1 MLWCWYLA
9 VEIQFYIISPLFMV
23 LLQRSSRFGYTLI
36 GVVTFASCLTNFMI
50 TNQNNLLDGPARY
63 FQHLKEPLYQDRF
76 FHYIYLVYQMPYTRI
91 SPYLIGIALGYYF
104 YTRRK
109 NEDRKNTLMYLC
121 FGWFVTALMMGFC
134 YLGFYN
140 RDESAIE
147 SAVYN
152 GLKHLFSCSLAWI
165 MFLCISGQGEGS
177 NFVSERIIVLKNQ
190 INKIKM
196 SQSQQPSVY
205 DKTLHDQYDSKVYC
219 SGRKDTAE
227 EVIEIVL
234 SFLKEKIPEPLEKAA
249 DVGCGTG
256 QSTAILAPYFK
267 HVYGSD
273 VSVPQIQEAIASR
286 SLPNVTYSAGPAEE
300 LPFEDGSLQLVTA
313 ATSMHWF
320 KLDLFLPEV
329 RRVLCTNGVLAA
341 FGYLSMQP
349 LFPDPQ
355 LTQQADDLFKQYH
368 LELRP
373 YSVVSAFMMLKDRY
387 KDVDFPFEEVNR
399 CPDVRCTF
407 PGRLSEIVE
416 YVMTFSSFQ
425 NFKKADAKA
434 AEESIGSFRKR
445 LYEIGA
451 AANCSPED
459 TVTLFRDYRLV
470 MCRKTKPGPF
480 CKDGN

>member
-1 MLWCWYLA
+1 MKDTKPFE
-9 VEIQFYIISPLFMV
+9 VEDSTTTC
-23 LLQRSSRFGYTLI
+23 S
-36 GVVTFASCLTNFMI
+36 
-50 TNQNNLLDGPARY
+50 
-63 FQHLKEPLYQDRF
+63 
-76 FHYIYLVYQMPYTRI
+76 
-91 SPYLIGIALGYYF
+91 
-104 YTRRK
+104 
-109 NEDRKNTLMYLC
+109 NEMHREVNKQI
-121 FGWFVTALMMGFC
+121 V
-134 YLGFYN
+134 
-140 RDESAIE
+140 
-147 SAVYN
+147 
-152 GLKHLFSCSLAWI
+152 
-165 MFLCISGQGEGS
+165 
-177 NFVSERIIVLKNQ
+177 VLKNPP
-190 INKIKM
+190 NKITM

-227 EVIEIVL
+227 EVIEKVL
-234 SFLKEKIPEPLEKAA
+234 SFLKEKVPEPLEKAA

-273 VSVPQIQEAIASR
+273 VSEAQIQEAIASR
-286 SLPNVTYSAGPAEE
+286 SLPNVTYTAGPAEE

-349 LFPDPQ
+349 FFPDPH
-355 LTQQADDLFKQYH
+355 LTQQAEDLFRQYH
-368 LELRP
+368 IELRP
-373 YSVVSAFMMLKDRY
+373 YSVVSAFMMLKNRY
-387 KDVDFPFEEVNR
+387 KDVEFPFEEVNR

-416 YVMTFSSFQ
+416 YVMTFSSYQ

-434 AEESIGSFRKR
+434 AEESINSFQKR

-451 AANCSPED
+451 AANCSPDD
-459 TVTLFRDYRLV
+459 TVTLYRDYRLV

-480 CKDGN
+480 CKDSN